1 MAAVKLGKAKS
12 KLVGFFVCR
21 MMGRFMETNAS
32 PNHIDQSLLVNK

>member
-21 MMGRFMETNAS
+21 MMCRFGDYENEKTL
-32 PNHIDQSLLVNK
+32 PIIICIIFD